1 MRPVSFYCAIPG
13 FFRLSIDSVGTKH
26 PKKHRPKRGQGLKPS
41 TRAKAKGQSRMVPP
55 GGFSRGEQFER
66 ERVAPPLSRLLCVLS
81 CRGKKVRPRWQA
93 LAENRLEKRLKGYN
107 RVSITTSKYYPTA
120 NRQFAP
126 RLLPQSPAVT
136 APSRRELWG
145 LSFATLG
152 FWIKQVP
159 AVESLS
165 HASGVPAP
173 FDKGAFGCTADTGRV
188 REVTNRRKLPCVLTA
203 AARRLWLVPFT
214 HPISSRCRST
224 SRQFTAYTVP
234 APFRKGTF
242 GSTDD
247 TGHF

>member
-1 MRPVSFYCAIPG
+1 MNPSVTPPACQLPLAREPFCARYRFIVRYRA
-13 FFRLSIDSVGTKH
+13 FSCSQSTAWEINA
-26 PKKHRPKRGQGLKPS
+26 PKPHKPKRGQGLKPS

-145 LSFATLG
+145 AYLST
-152 FWIKQVP
+152 
-159 AVESLS
+159 
-165 HASGVPAP
+165 
-173 FDKGAFGCTADTGRV
+173 
-188 REVTNRRKLPCVLTA
+188 
-203 AARRLWLVPFT
+203 
-214 HPISSRCRST
+214 
-224 SRQFTAYTVP
+224 
-234 APFRKGTF
+234 
-242 GSTDD
+242 
-247 TGHF
+247 

>member
-1 MRPVSFYCAIPG
+1 MPVPLHIGLCFWGSAYCESLSHASGVPAPFSKGAFLRPVSFYCAIPG

-145 LSFATLG
+145 LYFATLACCFCG
-152 FWIKQVP
+152 GVDC
-159 AVESLS
+159 ESL
-165 HASGVPAP
+165 V
-173 FDKGAFGCTADTGRV
+173 
-188 REVTNRRKLPCVLTA
+188 
-203 AARRLWLVPFT
+203 
-214 HPISSRCRST
+214 
-224 SRQFTAYTVP
+224 
-234 APFRKGTF
+234 
-242 GSTDD
+242 
-247 TGHF
+247 